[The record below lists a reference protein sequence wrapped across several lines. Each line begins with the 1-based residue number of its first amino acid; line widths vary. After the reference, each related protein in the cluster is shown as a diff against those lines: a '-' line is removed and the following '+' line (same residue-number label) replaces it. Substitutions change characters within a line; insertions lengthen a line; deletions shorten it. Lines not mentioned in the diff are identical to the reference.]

1 LESKIDLLNM
11 VVFEQFTK
19 LARLQVCVLKELNLI
34 EIHKMIWS
42 YECVFDKKY
51 FDQFLEK
58 RWYAYSCFRDVKLE

>member
-34 EIHKMIWS
+34 EIHKMI
-42 YECVFDKKY
+42 
-51 FDQFLEK
+51 
-58 RWYAYSCFRDVKLE
+58 